1 MQILD
6 RFQNRLI
13 RKQSHLSHFAA
24 KTSQKERVMSLR
36 KGNNFS
42 TKHGPDEKPDT
53 SIKNELLK
61 QTKNEKVPC
70 AVAFEIA
77 KALQISPE
85 TVGKTADLMNF
96 KLTKC
101 ELGLFGYKPKK
112 KIVKSQES
120 IKVDVKDAVSDAI
133 VQGRL
138 SCERAWDIASRLQV
152 SKMTVSGACEAMGIK
167 IKDCQLGAF

>member
-1 MQILD
+1 
-6 RFQNRLI
+6 
-13 RKQSHLSHFAA
+13 
-24 KTSQKERVMSLR
+24 MSLP
-36 KGNNFS
+36 KGKSFS

-53 SIKNELLK
+53 SIKNEILK

-77 KALQISPE
+77 KSLQISPE
-85 TVGKTADLMNF
+85 TVGKTVDMMNF

-101 ELGLFGYKPKK
+101 QLGLFGYQPQK
-112 KIVKSQES
+112 KIVKPQDS
-120 IKVDVKDAVSDAI
+120 IKVDVKDAVSDAL

-138 SCERAWDIASRLQV
+138 SCKHAWDIASRLNV

-167 IKDCQLGAF
+167 IKDCQIGAF

>member
-1 MQILD
+1 
-6 RFQNRLI
+6 
-13 RKQSHLSHFAA
+13 
-24 KTSQKERVMSLR
+24 MSLR
-36 KGNNFS
+36 KGKTFS

-53 SIKNELLK
+53 SIKNEILK

-101 ELGLFGYKPKK
+101 QLGLFGYQLQKNIGKP
-112 KIVKSQES
+112 QND
-120 IKVDVKDAVSDAI
+120 IKVEVKDAVSDAL

-138 SCERAWDIASRLQV
+138 SCKRAWDIASRLNV
-152 SKMTVSGACEAMGIK
+152 SKMTVSSACEAMGVK